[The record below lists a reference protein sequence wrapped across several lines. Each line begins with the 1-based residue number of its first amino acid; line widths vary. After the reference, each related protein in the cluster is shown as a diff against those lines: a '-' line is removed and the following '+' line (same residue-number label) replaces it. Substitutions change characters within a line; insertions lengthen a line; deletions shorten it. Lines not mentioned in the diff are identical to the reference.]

1 MPLFRA
7 LLCQILAVFL
17 VGLLYFRFFP
27 EVDSGA
33 IWVSGQAL
41 MAAMLSRALT
51 QPAWWQ
57 LIHLLF
63 MPAVWIAL
71 NAHIPSV
78 AYLLVFCILLLV
90 FWGTVKGDV
99 PLFLSSTEVA
109 QALSEHIKSYRL
121 KNMIEL
127 GAGVG
132 SVVVPLAHT
141 RPELQ
146 ITALELAPIPWLIL
160 RWRCRRLVNVKVIRG
175 SLWEA
180 DLQGFDLAFAFL
192 SPLVMVRLGAK
203 LKAEMPQGS
212 WLISSSFKVPDWQV
226 KQVLQLD
233 DRPKTQLFCY
243 RISR

>member
-1 MPLFRA
+1 
-7 LLCQILAVFL
+7 
-17 VGLLYFRFFP
+17 
-27 EVDSGA
+27 
-33 IWVSGQAL
+33 

-78 AYLLVFCILLLV
+78 VYLLVFCILLLV

-132 SVVVPLAHT
+132 SVVVPLAHA

-203 LKAEMPQGS
+203 LKAEMPQSG
-212 WLISSSFKVPDWQV
+212 WLISSSFKVPDWQA
-226 KQVLQLD
+226 KQILQLD

>member
-1 MPLFRA
+1 
-7 LLCQILAVFL
+7 
-17 VGLLYFRFFP
+17 
-27 EVDSGA
+27 
-33 IWVSGQAL
+33 
-41 MAAMLSRALT
+41 
-51 QPAWWQ
+51 
-57 LIHLLF
+57 
-63 MPAVWIAL
+63 
-71 NAHIPSV
+71 
-78 AYLLVFCILLLV
+78 
-90 FWGTVKGDV
+90 V

-180 DLQGFDLAFAFL
+180 DVKGFDLAFAFL

-203 LKAEMPQGS
+203 LKAEMPQSG
-212 WLISSSFKVPDWQV
+212 WLISSSFKVPDWQA
-226 KQVLQLD
+226 KQILQLD